1 MFLSQGSIPQSVLIL
16 EESSLP
22 MLYIANT
29 KKTPYCRYDMRSNE
43 AISLLLIV
51 ALTSTILAPVL
62 SSFAQILQP
71 TPNASQSKFDVIKTS
86 RTVRF
91 AFPYTAS
98 NTDRTAPVVYSFA
111 KPIPESWIINIDN
124 SLAYASRPD
133 SKTVIKL
140 EEPAPSDKFIEIGMY
155 GDVASKRFWAAV
167 NTKEAGYI
175 RIYDKQG
182 VDGWSATQPITVGYD
197 SNQGLSVFSG
207 TKVLVDRL
215 SVNGFTLSSIA
226 VYGKDGPT
234 SPLNV
239 YGGNISFEVL
249 WGKPADSPIY
259 YLPLAMLVGVGG
271 VLVGL
276 LVFKKRDRV
285 KP

>member
-1 MFLSQGSIPQSVLIL
+1 
-16 EESSLP
+16 
-22 MLYIANT
+22 
-29 KKTPYCRYDMRSNE
+29 MRSNE

-71 TPNASQSKFDVIKTS
+71 TPNASQSKFDVIKTN

-98 NTDRTAPVVYSFA
+98 NNDRTDPVVYSFA

-133 SKTVIKL
+133 AKTVIKL

-155 GDVASKRFWAAV
+155 GDVASNRFWVAV

-215 SVNGFTLSSIA
+215 SVNGFTLGSIA

-276 LVFKKRDRV
+276 LVFKKRERV

>member
-1 MFLSQGSIPQSVLIL
+1 
-16 EESSLP
+16 
-22 MLYIANT
+22 
-29 KKTPYCRYDMRSNE
+29 MRPNE
-43 AISLLLIV
+43 AISLLFIAV
-51 ALTSTILAPVL
+51 LTSTMLAPVL
-62 SSFAQILQP
+62 SSSAQILQP
-71 TPNASQSKFDVIKTS
+71 TSNASQSKLDIIKTNRS
-86 RTVRF
+86 VRF
-91 AFPYTAS
+91 VFPYTAS
-98 NTDRTAPVVYSFA
+98 NNDRTDPAIYSFA

-133 SKTVIKL
+133 AKTVIKL
-140 EEPAPSDKFIEIGMY
+140 EEPSPSDKFIEIAMY

-167 NTKEAGYI
+167 NTMEAGYI

-197 SNQGLSVFSG
+197 SNQGLSIYSG

-226 VYGKDGPT
+226 IYGKDEST

-239 YGGNISFEVL
+239 YAGNIFFEVL

-276 LVFKKRDRV
+276 LVFKKRETESSHEKKKND
-285 KP
+285 KISFS

>member
-1 MFLSQGSIPQSVLIL
+1 
-16 EESSLP
+16 
-22 MLYIANT
+22 
-29 KKTPYCRYDMRSNE
+29 MRSNE
-43 AISLLLIV
+43 AISLLFIAV
-51 ALTSTILAPVL
+51 LTSTMLAPVL
-62 SSFAQILQP
+62 SSSAQILQP
-71 TPNASQSKFDVIKTS
+71 TSNASQSKLDIIKTNRS
-86 RTVRF
+86 VRF
-91 AFPYTAS
+91 VFPYTAS
-98 NTDRTAPVVYSFA
+98 NNDRTDPVIYSFA

-133 SKTVIKL
+133 AKTVIKL
-140 EEPAPSDKFIEIGMY
+140 EEPSPSDKFIEIAMY

-167 NTKEAGYI
+167 NTMEAGYI

-197 SNQGLSVFSG
+197 SNQGLSIYSG

-226 VYGKDGPT
+226 IYGKDEST

-239 YGGNISFEVL
+239 YAGNIFFEVL

-276 LVFKKRDRV
+276 LVFKKRETESSHEKKKND
-285 KP
+285 KISFS